1 MRHSSCP
8 QWANPASYS
17 RSWKDQIMKA
27 AERGDFDRQRSAT
40 RASLVKL
47 AHEALR
53 VHVASTHADAC
64 PRDDAGSSEP
74 LALAVTALATAV
86 RNQKEN
92 SR

>member
-1 MRHSSCP
+1 MRDNTP
-8 QWANPASYS
+8 YEEW
-17 RSWKDQIMKA
+17 KA
-27 AERGDFDRQRSAT
+27 AMMDIADRVAERASEREGRTAQ

-47 AHEALR
+47 ASEALR
-53 VHVASTHADAC
+53 VHLASTAADAC

-86 RNQKEN
+86 RNQQEN

>member
-1 MRHSSCP
+1 MRDNTP
-8 QWANPASYS
+8 YEEW
-17 RSWKDQIMKA
+17 KA
-27 AERGDFDRQRSAT
+27 AMMDIANRVAERAALREGHRS
-40 RASLVKL
+40 SLVKL

-53 VHVASTHADAC
+53 VHVASTAGDVC

-86 RNQKEN
+86 RNQQET